1 MHGCRALKLELQR
14 FSCSNTLSPVFIT
27 CAQGAAVA
35 FTSLCEA
42 VVSWRDIRHDGLL
55 TKITRI
61 MQMYKA
67 KLVRCR
73 RRVCG
78 LSSGRPLSSRRGM
91 IHAAMRTAILC
102 WAMRGMAVKAAAA
115 R

>member
-1 MHGCRALKLELQR
+1 MLRGAAA
-14 FSCSNTLSPVFIT
+14 

-42 VVSWRDIRHDGLL
+42 VVSWQHIRHEGLR

-67 KLVRCR
+67 KLVRCVSR
-73 RRVCG
+73 G
-78 LSSGRPLSSRRGM
+78 LSHIVAWTMSFSSRW
-91 IHAAMRTAILC
+91 TAVL
-102 WAMRGMAVKAAAA
+102 WTA
-115 R
+115 